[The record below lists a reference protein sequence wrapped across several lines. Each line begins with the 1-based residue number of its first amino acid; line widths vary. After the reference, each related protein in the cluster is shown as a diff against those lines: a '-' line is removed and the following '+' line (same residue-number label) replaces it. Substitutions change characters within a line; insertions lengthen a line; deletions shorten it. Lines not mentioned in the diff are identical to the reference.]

1 MTNKTAYLRPL
12 MTENFIFDFPSFF
25 TIKQTSNFTKNDY
38 QDIISDS
45 NSLMKA
51 IMKGTESFWYIETKD
66 SKEIVGSIKL
76 DYTNSEQSKALLDVE
91 LSDSL
96 EEKQI
101 TEIGF
106 RILQLLT
113 ENLTIQELTLS
124 SKLNVTV
131 DNILRSYYDLANNK
145 YILKK

>member
-38 QDIISDS
+38 QAIISDS

-51 IMKGTESFWYIETKD
+51 IMKGTESFWYIETKQ
-66 SKEIVGSIKL
+66 SEEIVGSIKL
-76 DYTNSEQSKALLDVE
+76 TYTDEQQSKAVLEVKLLN
-91 LSDSL
+91 SL
-96 EEKQI
+96 EEAQV

-106 RILQLLT
+106 RILKLLT
-113 ENLTIQELTLS
+113 ENLAIQELTLS

>member
-76 DYTNSEQSKALLDVE
+76 DYTNNEQSKALLDVE

-96 EEKQI
+96 EEREI